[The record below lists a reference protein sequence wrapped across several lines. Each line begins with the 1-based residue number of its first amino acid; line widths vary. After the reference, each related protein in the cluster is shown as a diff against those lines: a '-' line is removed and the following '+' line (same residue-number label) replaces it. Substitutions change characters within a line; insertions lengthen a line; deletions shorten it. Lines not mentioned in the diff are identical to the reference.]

1 VFVQK
6 QLKTTMKRSHIM
18 TQTNVTL
25 KLITKENELECINL
39 KPRED
44 QLQLVASNSDSLLH
58 AIKEKTSR
66 PYGIYAEDTM
76 VGFILFDNEIYSD
89 GYYWILRF
97 MIDENY
103 QGKGYA
109 KLAIKEVINKLKDRL
124 DCKQIRVS
132 HVPHNIVA
140 NTLYKKAGFQD
151 TGEVED
157 NGDIILSYY
166 M

>member
-1 VFVQK
+1 
-6 QLKTTMKRSHIM
+6 MS
-18 TQTNVTL
+18 QTNVA
-25 KLITKENELECINL
+25 LIPISKENEIECISL

-44 QLQLVASNSDSLLH
+44 QLSLVASNADSLIH
-58 AIKEKTSR
+58 ATKEITSK

-97 MIDENY
+97 MIDEKY

-109 KLAIKEVINKLKDRL
+109 KLAIKEVINKLKNRI

-140 NTLYKKAGFQD
+140 NNLYKKSGFQD
-151 TGEVED
+151 TGEVEE
-157 NGDIILSYY
+157 NGDVILSYY